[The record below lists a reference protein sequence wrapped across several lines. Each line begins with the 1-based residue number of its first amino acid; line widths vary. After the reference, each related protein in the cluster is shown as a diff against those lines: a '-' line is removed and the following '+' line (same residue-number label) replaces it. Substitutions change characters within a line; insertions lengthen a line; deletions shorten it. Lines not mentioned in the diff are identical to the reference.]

1 MVPVRQSL
9 MQHSNLTVFL
19 TCALAL
25 APLSCKKTRTVHVEQ
40 TEEEAPKLASVV
52 HVNDPK
58 VEPQLVSGFY
68 SIEGNAWR
76 WTGKQ
81 FVVVL
86 RVPTGAA
93 QRGAALDL
101 ALTVPQISIDKLQS
115 VTLSA
120 TADGHPLPPETYTQ
134 SGQFEYKRD
143 IGPAALTNSS
153 VRLEF
158 HLDKAMPPAN
168 GDMRELGLIVRSVGV
183 EAK

>member
-1 MVPVRQSL
+1 MHR
-9 MQHSNLTVFL
+9 SNAVVLLTL
-19 TCALAL
+19 ALAL
-25 APLSCKKTRTVHVEQ
+25 APPGCKNRTRTVHVEQ
-40 TEEEAPKLASVV
+40 TEEEAPRLASVV

-81 FVVVL
+81 FAVVL

-93 QRGAALDL
+93 QRGATLNV
-101 ALTVPQISIDKLQS
+101 ALTVPEVITGKLKS

-120 TADGHPLPPETYTQ
+120 TADGHPLPPETYNHD
-134 SGQFEYKRD
+134 GQFDYKRD
-143 IGPAALTNSS
+143 IGPGVLANSS

-158 HLDKAMPPAN
+158 HLDKALPPGN